1 MNIYERL
8 EEIVIRYAFK
18 EQLIELGYNLKG
30 EGFELAFKAYKEV
43 ELPVEIEAHKE
54 DRDEQ

>member
-18 EQLIELGYNLKG
+18 ERLIELGYNLKG

-54 DRDEQ
+54 DKE